1 MPIFKALQE
10 GGRVS
15 EEEMFRTFNNG
26 IGLVLIVPSS
36 KTMQICDRLKKLK
49 EKPYRIG
56 EIGEAG
62 RGDRPIEYR

>member
-1 MPIFKALQE
+1 M
-10 GGRVS
+10 G

-36 KTMQICDRLKKLK
+36 KAIPICERLKKLK

-56 EIGEAG
+56 EIAEAG

>member
-1 MPIFKALQE
+1 LPIFKVLQE

-36 KTMQICDRLKKLK
+36 KTAQICERLKKLK

-56 EIGEAG
+56 EIAKAS
-62 RGDRPIEYR
+62 RRDRPIEYR